1 MNAVPLPV
9 RSWIKHLPVVAGT
22 QRWFVKHVL
31 SGDTF
36 LHTINAGP
44 AAGLRFEIS
53 LPKDKAIWTGM
64 VEPEFSTALRDGT
77 RPGNVCYDVG
87 GYRGYMSGVMALAGA
102 RQVITFEPLTENI
115 AAIRRL
121 MELNRHLPIQIQE
134 IAVGKCDG
142 EVQFSTMADPSMGK
156 LTTSAFQTG
165 AEVLKSVTIR
175 MQRLD
180 TLVFEKGLPR
190 PDVIK
195 IDVEGAEADV
205 LRGAERVLSEYRA
218 TIFIE
223 THSASLR
230 QECSQLLVDLG
241 YRVRQLDSEQLKS
254 AETSHLVAEPQ

>member
-1 MNAVPLPV
+1 M
-9 RSWIKHLPVVAGT
+9 RGWIKHIPVVAGV
-22 QRWFVKHVL
+22 QRLFVKHFL
-31 SGDTF
+31 SGAPF
-36 LHTINAGP
+36 VHTINAGP

-64 VEPEFSTALRDGT
+64 VEPEFSAALRDRT
-77 RPGNVCYDVG
+77 RPGDVCYDIG

-102 RQVITFEPLTENI
+102 QPVITFEPLTENI
-115 AAIRRL
+115 AAIRKL

-142 EVQFSTMADPSMGK
+142 EVQFSMMADPSMGK
-156 LTTSAFQTG
+156 LTTSPFQNG

-175 MQRLD
+175 MRRLD

-205 LRGAERVLSEYRA
+205 LRGAEQALSQHRA

-230 QECSQLLVDLG
+230 QECSQLLGNLG
-241 YRVRQLDSEQLKS
+241 YRVRQLDSERLKS
-254 AETSHLVAEPQ
+254 VETSHLVAELQ